1 MLSVF
6 LPSPDDVD
14 LVLGRQGSNL
24 LEIQSRTNTTITLH
38 QVSNRN
44 CSSVIFNLNRATFL
58 SLPLSSSLCHRSP
71 SLRLSNQYSFL
82 LLQESFEGSARF
94 EILGS
99 PDNAVLAEI
108 LIQQTINSQ
117 PRLGRQ
123 TKYKDGGS
131 LSVPS
136 LSIYYIKNEY
146 IRRVALV
153 HTLIH
158 IYKDTSYLLT
168 PFL

>member
-168 PFL
+168 PLL